1 MCRPHRNKK
10 SRMSSRRPRKQRP
23 DYIVCDTSKCESDD
37 SSDVTTVIS
46 EASEQSTFAF
56 GYATKA
62 TAPSRKYSSS
72 SSTHINHHSSESSL
86 FESSHKIEA
95 IDFLT
100 KVEILSNE
108 AEEEKKTAAFWSQF
122 DDDDDVK
129 SFGCGAGTCLGVLQ
143 FSSFK
148 QFFMCE

>member
-10 SRMSSRRPRKQRP
+10 SRMSSRRPRQRRHP

-46 EASEQSTFAF
+46 SSSSENSTFAF
-56 GYATKA
+56 GSATKA

-72 SSTHINHHSSESSL
+72 STHINHSSESSH
-86 FESSHKIEA
+86 EIEA
-95 IDFLT
+95 LDFVT
-100 KVEILSNE
+100 KVEVLSNE
-108 AEEEKKTAAFWSQF
+108 AEEEKKTAVFWSQF
-122 DDDDDVK
+122 DDDDIDVK
-129 SFGCGAGTCLGVLQ
+129 SVGCGAGTCLGVLQ

-148 QFFMCE
+148 KFFMCE

>member
-10 SRMSSRRPRKQRP
+10 SRVSSRRPRQRRHP

-46 EASEQSTFAF
+46 SSSSENSTFAF
-56 GYATKA
+56 GSATKA

-72 SSTHINHHSSESSL
+72 STHINYSSESSH
-86 FESSHKIEA
+86 EIEA
-95 IDFLT
+95 LDFLT
-100 KVEILSNE
+100 KVEVLSNE
-108 AEEEKKTAAFWSQF
+108 AEEEKKIAAFWSQF

-148 QFFMCE
+148 KFFMCE

>member
-1 MCRPHRNKK
+1 
-10 SRMSSRRPRKQRP
+10 MSSRRPRQRRHP

-46 EASEQSTFAF
+46 EASSENSTFAF
-56 GYATKA
+56 GCATKA

-72 SSTHINHHSSESSL
+72 STHIRQSSESSH
-86 FESSHKIEA
+86 EIEA
-95 IDFLT
+95 LDFLT
-100 KVEILSNE
+100 KVEVLKNE
-108 AEEEKKTAAFWSQF
+108 AEEEKKTAAFWSQL

>member
-1 MCRPHRNKK
+1 MCRPYRNKK

-46 EASEQSTFAF
+46 SSSSENSTFAF
-56 GYATKA
+56 GCVTKA
-62 TAPSRKYSSS
+62 TAPSRKYSS

-100 KVEILSNE
+100 KVEVLSNE
-108 AEEEKKTAAFWSQF
+108 AEEEKKTAEFWSQF

-143 FSSFK
+143 FSSLK
-148 QFFMCE
+148 KFFMCE

>member
-1 MCRPHRNKK
+1 
-10 SRMSSRRPRKQRP
+10 MSSRRPRQRRHP
-23 DYIVCDTSKCESDD
+23 DYIICDTSKCESDD

-46 EASEQSTFAF
+46 SSSSENSTFAF
-56 GYATKA
+56 GSATKA

-72 SSTHINHHSSESSL
+72 STHIYHSSESSH
-86 FESSHKIEA
+86 EIEA
-95 IDFLT
+95 LDFLT
-100 KVEILSNE
+100 KVEVLSNE

-148 QFFMCE
+148 HFFKC

>member
-10 SRMSSRRPRKQRP
+10 SRMSSRRPRQRRHP

-46 EASEQSTFAF
+46 SSSSENSTFAF
-56 GYATKA
+56 GSATKA

-72 SSTHINHHSSESSL
+72 STHINHSSESSH
-86 FESSHKIEA
+86 EIEA
-95 IDFLT
+95 LDFLT
-100 KVEILSNE
+100 KVEVLSNE
-108 AEEEKKTAAFWSQF
+108 AEEEKKAAAFWSQF

>member
-10 SRMSSRRPRKQRP
+10 SRMSSRRPRQRRHP

-46 EASEQSTFAF
+46 SSSSENSTFAF
-56 GYATKA
+56 GSATKA

-72 SSTHINHHSSESSL
+72 STHINHSSESSH
-86 FESSHKIEA
+86 EIEA
-95 IDFLT
+95 LDFLT
-100 KVEILSNE
+100 KVEVLSNE

-129 SFGCGAGTCLGVLQ
+129 SVGCGVLHFLQ
-143 FSSFK
+143 FFK
-148 QFFMCE
+148 C